1 MVIMSLYVI
10 EEDGYYEDLYPE
22 PIGGNYS
29 DDLLNVIVDR
39 STDEE
44 STEVRSPDQRFSC
57 FLVCHVKYVFWS
69 ICLQKMVVFHD
80 FMILIILL
88 SAKK

>member
-1 MVIMSLYVI
+1 MVIMSLHVT

-44 STEVRSPDQRFSC
+44 STEVRSTDQRFSC
-57 FLVCHVKYVFWS
+57 FWFVFWPL
-69 ICLQKMVVFHD
+69 CLQKMVVFHD
-80 FMILIILL
+80 FMILKIIL
-88 SAKK
+88 SAQK